1 MVFAGSFLFGGKES
15 PRLESNPHLI
25 AHVAIQNHVCFSL
38 QNDVQCTF
46 DSGQL
51 RRINH
56 QRPGFNEHH
65 LKHQRLHPLAAAEA
79 YHLHPTVDGR
89 IPKGIPSLLTRIP
102 KQDRHIQTRSTAAS
116 RSKRKI
122 LSSVDYS
129 TTTPPPQTSTIVAP
143 RSRQRIFW
151 NNDCNVTTPFRQN
164 DNVTNKNHHPSYLCT
179 SGG

>member
-102 KQDRHIQTRSTAAS
+102 KQDRHIQTRSTAPLERRLQYYNSSSADIHDS
-116 RSKRKI
+116 RTAVEAENLLEQR
-122 LSSVDYS
+122 LQRYN
-129 TTTPPPQTSTIVAP
+129 PPPTK
-143 RSRQRIFW
+143 RQRH
-151 NNDCNVTTPFRQN
+151 Q
-164 DNVTNKNHHPSYLCT
+164 
-179 SGG
+179 